1 MAGIG
6 AKIPQMWRMQRYL
19 KLNHMQQMESMRHIR
34 VRPLW
39 GLRRLRNRR
48 YIYVRRF
55 LKFKGISTNPEISK
69 ARASRGTTAKTLQ
82 RRDGVTQTPLHTTN
96 GPISVS
102 FRSSSGPRCNVKSL
116 LRSTNSFVIG
126 VSFIVSSLSSSWT
139 GEGPSVNGATMS
151 SLPKERRPSR
161 CIKEKSG
168 TSFSSLRKAW
178 MRHWYRRRS
187 QIRLISR

>member
-39 GLRRLRNRR
+39 GSRRLRNRR

-139 GEGPSVNGATMS
+139 GKVYPSTD
-151 SLPKERRPSR
+151 RR
-161 CIKEKSG
+161 
-168 TSFSSLRKAW
+168 
-178 MRHWYRRRS
+178 
-187 QIRLISR
+187 